1 MAVEEEG
8 YKWWLRYVAVPL
20 IGTGGL
26 VALVA
31 AYISRPQP
39 VERTQ
44 PSTAPAVSSPSAS
57 QKQDEVEAVKSV
69 SWQWLTAFH
78 QGDTQAMRSISNF
91 PFDYP
96 AGKLLEHQALAAFAS
111 DAKSARERYGEPK
124 VLDLVVVPV
133 TRNGFDHCFRLAP
146 GDFAITVNYFGQ
158 SPTKF
163 VVKKVATRHL
173 VTGAC

>member
-39 VERTQ
+39 VERIQQ
-44 PSTAPAVSSPSAS
+44 PTVPATSSIAS
-57 QKQDEVEAVKSV
+57 QQKQDEVEAVKLV

-78 QGDTQAMRSISNF
+78 QGDIQAMKLVSNF

-96 AGKLLEHQALAAFAS
+96 AGKLLEYQALSAFAS

-124 VLDLVVVPV
+124 VLNLTVVPV
-133 TRNGFDHCFRLAP
+133 STDGFMHCFRLAP
-146 GDFAITVNYFGQ
+146 GDFAVTVNYFGQ
-158 SPTKF
+158 SAGKF
-163 VVKKVATRHL
+163 VVKRFATKHL